1 MENDAIIDIR
11 ADIPLLEEVIYLDA
25 ASTTPTPKPVVEAM
39 CDYFYNYNSN
49 TGRGAYRMAVKSTKE
64 FERARYRISKF
75 INCKSSEV
83 IFTKNTTE
91 AINLVA
97 NGFDFKKGDSI
108 IVPNIEHHSNF
119 IPWLNLKK
127 KQGVELKII
136 KADKYGVVDPRDI
149 ESAVGANTKLI
160 TTTHVSNAIGSVQP
174 VNEIGKIADENNVLY
189 MVDAAQSAGHMKLDV
204 KETKADFITF
214 SGHKGL
220 LGPIGTG
227 FLYCGEQSVEKLEPM
242 NLGGGTVLDVTENE
256 FSFEDVPARFEGGTQ
271 NIAGFIGLGVAVDYI
286 DRIGLERIENHS
298 KKLTAMLFQEIN
310 DISNTIVYGSPENI
324 YGIVAFNI
332 DGVNAHDVAKI
343 LDELKNICVRSGHH
357 CAIPAIRHIGAIE
370 LGGTVRASLHYY
382 NTEEEIQIFGETLRE
397 ISKFF
402 GE

>member
-1 MENDAIIDIR
+1 MENKANIDIR
-11 ADIPLLEEVIYLDA
+11 ADIPLLEDVIYLDA

-64 FERARYRISKF
+64 FEGARSRISKF
-75 INCKSSEV
+75 VGCKSSEV

-97 NGFDFKKGDSI
+97 NGLDFKKGDTI

-127 KQGVELKII
+127 KGVNLKII
-136 KADKYGVVDPRDI
+136 KADKHGVVDPADVEFAI
-149 ESAVGANTKLI
+149 DSSTKLI

-174 VNEIGKIADENNVLY
+174 IKEIGKIAQENNILY
-189 MVDAAQSAGHMKLDV
+189 LVDAAQSAGHMELDV
-204 KETKADFITF
+204 KDFYADFVSF
-214 SGHKGL
+214 PGHKGL

-227 FLYCGEQSVEKLEPM
+227 FLYCKEGLANKMTPM
-242 NLGGGTVLDVTENE
+242 NFGGGTVIDVTEDD

-271 NIAGFIGLGVAVDYI
+271 NIAGVIGLGAAVDYLK
-286 DRIGLERIENHS
+286 RIGLEKIENHS
-298 KKLTAMLFQEIN
+298 KKLTLQLFQEIN
-310 DISNTIVYGSPENI
+310 NIDNTTIYGSPENI
-324 YGIVAFNI
+324 YGIVSFNI

-357 CAIPAIRHIGAIE
+357 CAIPAIRHIGAHE
-370 LGGTVRASLHYY
+370 LGGTVRASVHYY
-382 NTEEEIQIFGETLRE
+382 NTEEEVQIFGETLKE

-402 GE
+402 GD